1 MYLCVV
7 CASLDLCV
15 KCMVDKSY
23 VVVCGVRHNDGNG
36 SLGPIWLR
44 ALAAP
49 IKSTNFLLLLLFL
62 IDIKLKLGVL
72 YSMPEVCFVSCAHIY
87 IFLFSSRQLRAGR
100 LNDRV
105 KNTN

>member
-87 IFLFSSRQLRAGR
+87 IFFVFVEAAAGG
-100 LNDRV
+100 
-105 KNTN
+105 KA